1 MEIHLGQLIK
11 AQLEASGMKKSEFAR
26 RINRTPQNVFD
37 VFQRKSLDTALL
49 ANISVILK
57 YNFFEPLY
65 QEYEALQGQSS
76 ELLEIRAKYGSPAK
90 VLKALSHAQQALEHC
105 EHRATHLGKEVD
117 YLTEINRLLK
127 KK

>member
-49 ANISVILK
+49 ENISVRLRLGDI
-57 YNFFEPLY
+57 
-65 QEYEALQGQSS
+65 SS
-76 ELLEIRAKYGSPAK
+76 
-90 VLKALSHAQQALEHC
+90 
-105 EHRATHLGKEVD
+105 
-117 YLTEINRLLK
+117 
-127 KK
+127 